1 MSYKIT
7 NIEYG
12 IGPWGTEFLYGMV
25 GNPSPGEVEQ
35 NVHSV
40 TLLQGEGMN
49 ILVDTGVDTEDP
61 VKKALW
67 DSLITHCNGVVWAL
81 AQVGLTP
88 EDIDVVII
96 THAHID
102 HIGGVERFKNAR
114 IYIQQKEFEA
124 WEKMAC
130 DPRYAQIALPASMP
144 TDYPPMRQMINDGII
159 TLLNGDVVNFLPG
172 IDLHVVYNC
181 HSVAEQLVVVR
192 NGDSGVEGGEGVVM
206 VANEQGEMVRLPHPG
221 AASKAAGCGTYVIGG
236 DIAARPA
243 NLTGKGDWSAF
254 LVPILGR
261 SGSAVNVMEAYSWIL
276 DTIENDMTHLVLTHD
291 CTMVDRFESVE
302 TADGLYAHY
311 VC

>member
-25 GNPSPGEVEQ
+25 GNPKPGETEE

-40 TLLQGEGMN
+40 TLIQGEGHN
-49 ILVDTGVDTEDP
+49 ILVDTGIDTEDP

-67 DSLITHCNGVVWAL
+67 DSLIEHCYGVVWAL
-81 AQVGLTP
+81 EQVGLTP
-88 EDIDVVII
+88 EDIDIVLL

-130 DPRYAQIALPASMP
+130 DPLYAQIALPASMP
-144 TDYPPMRQMINDGII
+144 TDYPPMRKMVEDGIV
-159 TLLNGDVVNFLPG
+159 TLLNGDVINFLPG

-181 HSVAEQLVVVR
+181 HSVAEQLVVVH
-192 NGDSGVEGGEGVVM
+192 NGVTASGEEGVVM
-206 VANEQGEMVRLPHPG
+206 VANEQGEMVKLPHP
-221 AASKAAGCGTYVIGG
+221 AATSKPAARGTYIVGG

-243 NLTGKGDWSAF
+243 NLVGMGEWKAY

-261 SGSAVNVMEAYSWIL
+261 SGSSVNVMEAYQWIL
-276 DTIENDMTHLVLTHD
+276 EQIEGDMTHLVLTHD

-302 TADGLYAHY
+302 TQDGLYIHY

>member
-25 GNPSPGEVEQ
+25 GNPKPGETEE

-40 TLLQGEGMN
+40 TLIQGEGHN

-67 DSLITHCNGVVWAL
+67 DSLIEQCHGVVWAL

-88 EDIDVVII
+88 EDIDIVLL

-102 HIGGVERFKNAR
+102 HIGGVERFKHAR

-130 DPRYAQIALPASMP
+130 DPLYAQVALPASMP
-144 TDYPPMRQMINDGII
+144 TDYPPMRKMIEDGIV
-159 TLLNGDVVNFLPG
+159 TLLNGDVINFLPG

-181 HSVAEQLVVVR
+181 HSVAEQLVVVH
-192 NGDSGVEGGEGVVM
+192 NGFAAAGEEGVVM
-206 VANEQGEMVRLPHPG
+206 VANEQGEMVKLPHP
-221 AASKAAGCGTYVIGG
+221 AVATKPAGRGTYIVGG

-243 NLTGKGDWSAF
+243 NMVGMGEWNAY

-261 SGSAVNVMEAYSWIL
+261 SGSSVNVMEAYQWIL
-276 DTIENDMTHLVLTHD
+276 EQIEGDMTHLVLTHD

-302 TADGLYAHY
+302 TQDGLYIHY